1 MRTPRPAPRAH
12 QHPQAE
18 RLKATNGHHHLSL
31 QVGTLGCD
39 GGQGCFPGGAHS
51 HTVPGQ
57 TRAQGTRRLQGT
69 HRDLVAARV
78 AHSTEAGGG
87 GNNAFYFLNTNFYTF
102 CKQQQQPLLCA
113 KSCFKADV
121 AKGCLHC
128 LPLWHGKKAPA
139 EMHRGS
145 GVRAVELA

>member
-1 MRTPRPAPRAH
+1 MRTPRPAHRAR

-31 QVGTLGCD
+31 QLGTLGCD
-39 GGQGCFPGGAHS
+39 GGHGCF
-51 HTVPGQ
+51 PGQ

-69 HRDLVAARV
+69 HRDLVAAGV
-78 AHSTEAGGG
+78 AHSTEVGGG
-87 GNNAFYFLNTNFYTF
+87 GNNAFYFLNTNFCTF

-121 AKGCLHC
+121 AKGYLHC